1 MFKRDVLP
9 LDEVLKKLLRE
20 EGLEMPL
27 LQKRLVDA
35 WEVVTGNVVS
45 RYTAEKYIRNQT
57 LFVKITNPALRQDLS
72 MMRTQLVKRLNE
84 QVGSF
89 VISDIKIFRTIQRKL
104 RISNTVAITTDQTT
118 IVVVR
123 VGHVLVDV
131 VIAQHHIRQFTVLIR
146 HHDRH

>member
-89 VISDIKIFRTIQRKL
+89 VISDIKIL
-104 RISNTVAITTDQTT
+104 
-118 IVVVR
+118 
-123 VGHVLVDV
+123 
-131 VIAQHHIRQFTVLIR
+131 
-146 HHDRH
+146 

>member
-57 LFVKITNPALRQDLS
+57 LFLKITNPALRQDLS

-89 VISDIKIFRTIQRKL
+89 VISDIKIF
-104 RISNTVAITTDQTT
+104 
-118 IVVVR
+118 
-123 VGHVLVDV
+123 
-131 VIAQHHIRQFTVLIR
+131 
-146 HHDRH
+146 

>member
-89 VISDIKIFRTIQRKL
+89 IISDIKIF
-104 RISNTVAITTDQTT
+104 
-118 IVVVR
+118 
-123 VGHVLVDV
+123 
-131 VIAQHHIRQFTVLIR
+131 
-146 HHDRH
+146 

>member
-20 EGLEMPL
+20 EGLEVPL

-72 MMRTQLVKRLNE
+72 MMRTQLLKGLNE

-89 VISDIKIFRTIQRKL
+89 IISDIKIF
-104 RISNTVAITTDQTT
+104 
-118 IVVVR
+118 
-123 VGHVLVDV
+123 
-131 VIAQHHIRQFTVLIR
+131 
-146 HHDRH
+146 

>member
-72 MMRTQLVKRLNE
+72 MMRTHLVKRLNE

-89 VISDIKIFRTIQRKL
+89 VISDIKIF
-104 RISNTVAITTDQTT
+104 
-118 IVVVR
+118 
-123 VGHVLVDV
+123 
-131 VIAQHHIRQFTVLIR
+131 
-146 HHDRH
+146 

>member
-9 LDEVLKKLLRE
+9 LDEVLRKFLRE
-20 EGLEMPL
+20 EGLEVPL

-89 VISDIKIFRTIQRKL
+89 IISDIKIF
-104 RISNTVAITTDQTT
+104 
-118 IVVVR
+118 
-123 VGHVLVDV
+123 
-131 VIAQHHIRQFTVLIR
+131 
-146 HHDRH
+146 

>member
-20 EGLEMPL
+20 EGLEVPL

-89 VISDIKIFRTIQRKL
+89 IISDIKIF
-104 RISNTVAITTDQTT
+104 
-118 IVVVR
+118 
-123 VGHVLVDV
+123 
-131 VIAQHHIRQFTVLIR
+131 
-146 HHDRH
+146 

>member
-89 VISDIKIFRTIQRKL
+89 VISDIRIF
-104 RISNTVAITTDQTT
+104 
-118 IVVVR
+118 
-123 VGHVLVDV
+123 
-131 VIAQHHIRQFTVLIR
+131 
-146 HHDRH
+146 

>member
-84 QVGSF
+84 KVGSF
-89 VISDIKIFRTIQRKL
+89 VISDIKIF
-104 RISNTVAITTDQTT
+104 
-118 IVVVR
+118 
-123 VGHVLVDV
+123 
-131 VIAQHHIRQFTVLIR
+131 
-146 HHDRH
+146 